1 MKRVPFFDNPV
12 LRGQLPTWRARLV
25 LILLFGGFT
34 VLAGRALFLQGLST
48 EFLQQQGERRYE
60 RTLTLSATRGKIM
73 DRNGAVLASSVPARA
88 IWAIPEDVK
97 QSTPAQLDAL
107 AKLLEMP
114 AADLRHRV
122 DEDKNFVYLKRQV
135 SMEAADKIKQL
146 GLPGVHQQP
155 ETRRYYPD
163 GDVMAH
169 VVGFNSVEDQG
180 QEGVELT
187 FNQQLS
193 GRPGSRRVIKDRLG
207 RVIEDVQA
215 VTLPVDGRDLRLSI
229 DTRLQ
234 YLVFKELKDAMD
246 KHQAKGAT
254 AVVLD
259 VHTGEILALAN
270 VPTFDPNKRE
280 TFQGAKLR
288 NQAITDTFEPG
299 SIMKPFTA
307 ALALD
312 LGRITP
318 NTLFE
323 TGNGRFVYQGST
335 ISDVSRNGTLDVAG
349 VLRKSSNI
357 GMTLISESWNP
368 RDVEPLHG
376 TGPGAGPQVGFPAR
390 RPDACVLGALAP
402 DREATMAYGYGLS
415 VSLLQVARAYTVF
428 ARNGDMVSMTLV
440 KRDSD
445 PTSVRIYAQDHR
457 AGARHA
463 EAAAGPRAP
472 RPRKCAATAWRARAA
487 RRARSSTASTACSA
501 TAVPMSVSRRCPIP
515 RSSWPCPS
523 MSRRSAAITAAL
535 SPRLCSPAL
544 SAGVC
549 SYGGASRR
557 ALRIHDCCWFEGA
570 RQMNAKGFQS
580 NSQAATVEQTVAWL
594 HERVSLTAH
603 LKLDSREIEPG
614 DVFVACAGLSS
625 DGRFYIERAV
635 AQGARAVLC
644 EAPVDDAMLAQAGQ
658 VPLLQVTGLR
668 GLLGGLGDT
677 WYDRP
682 SAELAVVAVTGT
694 NGKTSSVQWI
704 AHALSRN
711 DKACGTIGTLGRCC
725 PTVRHW
731 VAA

>member
-88 IWAIPEDVK
+88 IWAISEDLK
-97 QSTPAQLDAL
+97 QATPSQLDSL
-107 AKLLEMP
+107 AKLLETP
-114 AADLRHRV
+114 IADLRRRV
-122 DEDKNFVYLKRQV
+122 EEDKNFVYLKRQV
-135 SMEAADKIKQL
+135 SMDVADKIKQL

-246 KHQAKGAT
+246 KRQAKGAT
-254 AVVLD
+254 AVVVD

-280 TFQGAKLR
+280 TFHGANLR

-312 LGRITP
+312 LGRITTS
-318 NTLFE
+318 TLFE
-323 TGNGRFVYQGST
+323 TGNGRFTYQGST

-357 GMTLISESWNP
+357 GMTMISEKLESREMWD
-368 RDVEPLHG
+368 RFTELG
-376 TGPGAGPQVGFPAR
+376 LGQAPQVGFPGAAPGR
-390 RPDACVLGALAP
+390 LRPW
-402 DREATMAYGYGLS
+402 DRWRLIEKATMAYGYGLS

-428 ARNGDMVSMTLV
+428 ARNGDMVSLTLV

-445 PTSVRIYAQDHR
+445 PTSVKIYTPKTTALVR
-457 AGARHA
+457 GML
-463 EAAAGPRAP
+463 EAATGPDGTKAAQVQGYRVAGKSGTA
-472 RPRKCAATAWRARAA
+472 RKIVDGKYSTQRY
-487 RRARSSTASTACSA
+487 RSSYVGFAPVSDPKIVV
-501 TAVPMSVSRRCPIP
+501 AVSIDEPTV
-515 RSSWPCPS
+515 
-523 MSRRSAAITAAL
+523 
-535 SPRLCSPAL
+535 
-544 SAGVC
+544 GGY
-549 SYGGASRR
+549 YGGAIAAPVFSHIVGGS
-557 ALRIHDCCWFEGA
+557 LRLMGVRPDAPFE
-570 RQMNAKGFQS
+570 S
-580 NSQAATVEQTVAWL
+580 TIVAGI
-594 HERVSLTAH
+594 
-603 LKLDSREIEPG
+603 KEPG
-614 DVFVACAGLSS
+614 
-625 DGRFYIERAV
+625 R
-635 AQGARAVLC
+635 
-644 EAPVDDAMLAQAGQ
+644 
-658 VPLLQVTGLR
+658 
-668 GLLGGLGDT
+668 
-677 WYDRP
+677 
-682 SAELAVVAVTGT
+682 
-694 NGKTSSVQWI
+694 
-704 AHALSRN
+704 
-711 DKACGTIGTLGRCC
+711 
-725 PTVRHW
+725 
-731 VAA
+731 

>member
-60 RTLTLSATRGKIM
+60 RTLTLAATRGKIM

-88 IWAIPEDVK
+88 IWAIPEDLK
-97 QSTPAQLDAL
+97 QATPAQLDTL
-107 AKLLEMP
+107 AKLLETP
-114 AADLRHRV
+114 VADLRRRV
-122 DEDKNFVYLKRQV
+122 EEDKNFVYLKRQV
-135 SMEAADKIKQL
+135 AMDVADKIKQL

-163 GDVMAH
+163 GD
-169 VVGFNSVEDQG
+169 VGFNSVEDQG

-254 AVVLD
+254 AVVVD

-280 TFQGAKLR
+280 TFHGANLR

-312 LGRITP
+312 LGRITTS
-318 NTLFE
+318 TLFE
-323 TGNGRFVYQGST
+323 TGNGRFTYQGST

-357 GMTLISESWNP
+357 GMTMISEKLESREMWD
-368 RDVEPLHG
+368 RFTELG
-376 TGPGAGPQVGFPAR
+376 LGQAPQVGFPGAAPGR
-390 RPDACVLGALAP
+390 LRPW
-402 DREATMAYGYGLS
+402 DRWRLIEKATMAYGYGLS

-428 ARNGDMVSMTLV
+428 ARNGDMVSLTLV

-445 PTSVRIYAQDHR
+445 PTSVKIYTPKTTALVR
-457 AGARHA
+457 GML
-463 EAAAGPRAP
+463 EAAAGPEGTKAAQVQGYRVAGKSGTA
-472 RPRKCAATAWRARAA
+472 RKIVDGKYSMQRY
-487 RRARSSTASTACSA
+487 RSSYVGFAPVSDPKIVV
-501 TAVPMSVSRRCPIP
+501 AVSIDEPTV
-515 RSSWPCPS
+515 
-523 MSRRSAAITAAL
+523 
-535 SPRLCSPAL
+535 
-544 SAGVC
+544 GGY
-549 SYGGASRR
+549 YGGAIAAPVFSHIVGGS
-557 ALRIHDCCWFEGA
+557 LRLMGVRPDAPFE
-570 RQMNAKGFQS
+570 S
-580 NSQAATVEQTVAWL
+580 TIVAGI
-594 HERVSLTAH
+594 
-603 LKLDSREIEPG
+603 KEPG
-614 DVFVACAGLSS
+614 
-625 DGRFYIERAV
+625 R
-635 AQGARAVLC
+635 
-644 EAPVDDAMLAQAGQ
+644 
-658 VPLLQVTGLR
+658 
-668 GLLGGLGDT
+668 
-677 WYDRP
+677 
-682 SAELAVVAVTGT
+682 
-694 NGKTSSVQWI
+694 
-704 AHALSRN
+704 
-711 DKACGTIGTLGRCC
+711 
-725 PTVRHW
+725 
-731 VAA
+731 